1 LRIDLKFGKKVE
13 IDKVKSLS
21 GKSRIYDVIPVELLL
36 KIILNDNEILTLSC
50 SPQNLIELAIGFLLN
65 NGYVENYSDIYFI
78 HICKNELKDK
88 KEGPILV
95 SSIIIKTS
103 KIESGKTIDKTRG
116 FNSQDKEFSLKSS
129 NKIIF
134 SSCGNID
141 DFIFDK
147 KLKKI
152 KSNMRISSVIIL
164 NLNLSVLQHQKYKK
178 ELGGLHS
185 AALFDKD
192 GNNLCL
198 MEDIGR
204 HNCIDKIAGFMAI
217 NKIEFSDKIIF
228 TTGRLSIDVIYKVC
242 RMTVPVIVSNSSI
255 THSAIL
261 LAKKVNLTAIGYA
274 RSGRFN
280 IYSWPQRII

>member
-1 LRIDLKFGKKVE
+1 MKFGKKVE

-21 GKSRIYDVIPVELLL
+21 GKSRIYDIIPVELLL
-36 KIILNDNEILTLSC
+36 KIILNGNEILTLSC

-65 NGYVENYSDIYFI
+65 NGYIENYSEINLI

-103 KIESGKTIDKTRG
+103 KIESERAINNTIGK
-116 FNSQDKEFSLKSS
+116 
-129 NKIIF
+129 KIIY

-152 KSNMRISSVIIL
+152 KSNIRIGSEIIL
-164 NLNLSVLQHQKYKK
+164 NLNLSVLHHQKYKK

-192 GNNLCL
+192 GKILCL

-204 HNCIDKIAGFMAI
+204 HNCIDKIAGYMAI
-217 NKIEFSDKIIF
+217 NKIEFLDKIIF

-242 RMTVPVIVSNSSI
+242 RMAVPAIVTNSSI
-255 THSAIL
+255 THSAVL

-280 IYSWPQRII
+280 IYSCPQRVI